1 MPQSPNSSLPSDDLL
16 GGLRMDATTTTTK
29 KNSSSKSPKKRAPR
43 KPKNTPQPQ
52 PPSTSAPHPD
62 IPLMNSS
69 PASPAD
75 TASDAP
81 EASATP
87 ATEPQTILQLRDG
100 SSIQL
105 PVRKSL
111 LGGLRFTRHFSSD
124 KKHPYAECLW
134 SQRDITIKDWKT
146 GKTIYERL
154 GVETPAHWDENAVRI
169 TADKYLFGAT
179 PGTPEYENS
188 FRNIFDRIANTYTVW
203 GWEEGY
209 IESLDDASILNEEI
223 KAMLVTQVWAPNSPV
238 WFNIGHWEQWR
249 WGRPDLRQIFDGH
262 GSKAY
267 HTKGTPGN
275 LETHKLSSTYEYPQ
289 CSACFLTEVK
299 DEMDDI
305 LAHLMTEGRVFAS
318 GSGVG
323 VNISTL
329 RSSYEPIRGKGRS
342 SGPISFDR
350 GWDRMA
356 GAIRSGGKTRRAAR
370 MVLMYSDHPDIF
382 DFIAAKQRQE
392 DVAKVILREHNVH
405 LDLIKIAEAKLITGS
420 PAERAAAR
428 VILALPLATEA
439 QFDPHMDALLY
450 GETLSNQNA
459 NHSVSL
465 KGDFWKAVESNGNTY
480 TRWVTNPSHIVH
492 TFRATELLQKM
503 SEAIWDNGEPGV
515 HNNDLINLWNPVK
528 SLGEISTSNP
538 CSEYIFLNNTSC
550 NLSSFNAYRFL
561 KKDADGRPSFDADA
575 LQHAARLA
583 MVCADLNI
591 ERGGFPIPEIAE
603 GTYRFRTTGIGY
615 ANVGGAL
622 MSLGVPYDSDEGRWI
637 ASQLCSCLTAACWSA
652 SAEMGRELGSY
663 LEYDSTQ
670 HDLKAVLN
678 LHSLAQQ
685 LNQLIAE
692 GKVGDKSVEAVIEE
706 LIKNAPG
713 ALPQAQGL
721 DASFALQALVRS
733 YLAPDT
739 LNSSRIAPA
748 RSLAAK
754 ALELW
759 EQSTRD
765 GAFRNSFVSVM
776 APTGTISAPLGCY
789 DEGTTSI
796 EPDYTLVKWKQLSGG
811 GMMKMFNRLS
821 LEALR
826 TLGYSE
832 PQVREAA
839 LEVAGLDGLITA
851 CAGSVEEAIIQLLG
865 DPCAKAAGPV
875 RLAWRRCVPASAGR
889 KEVQEAVSYLS
900 NGAHAALFNADQLL
914 VVNGMSHVE
923 NIPWLDE
930 ADLAVF
936 DCSATNGDGVRSI
949 SPAGHLRMLGAVQ
962 PFISGAC
969 SKTVNMPVSAT
980 VADIYESIIMSHEFG
995 VKCIALFRAGSK
1007 ANAVYMVDTPETRR
1021 FKADHVWEQ
1030 LVASGQEAINQI
1042 IEEASKP
1049 FQRKLPGR
1057 RLGQTVKFSVSGQL
1071 SGYLTVGVY
1080 PDGTCGEVF
1089 GRLGQVGSFASGM
1102 FEAYCKLLSSALQF
1116 GVPLRE
1122 VVKSFRSYSFEP
1134 SGFCRVGDEGD
1145 GDICGD
1151 IRSCSSVVDLI
1162 AKILGWLFPESNDCR
1177 LRDMFDSTGQSM
1189 LQTSSAA
1196 TQVNVLPPHMM
1207 DSRKHPALE
1216 NPEPVKEGGL
1226 NGASICPQC
1235 HSLAYV
1241 QDGKC
1246 KSCRS
1251 CGFKDGGCGE

>member
-1 MPQSPNSSLPSDDLL
+1 MTL
-16 GGLRMDATTTTTK
+16 
-29 KNSSSKSPKKRAPR
+29 
-43 KPKNTPQPQ
+43 
-52 PPSTSAPHPD
+52 D
-62 IPLMNSS
+62 I
-69 PASPAD
+69 AEQAD
-75 TASDAP
+75 TLLQEDPAP
-81 EASATP
+81 T
-87 ATEPQTILQLRDG
+87 QTILQLRDG
-100 SSIQL
+100 NSIIL

-111 LGGLRFTRHFSSD
+111 LGGLRFNRLFSQE
-124 KKHPYAECLW
+124 KEHPYNACLW
-134 SQRDITIKDWKT
+134 SSRDISIKDWKT
-146 GKTIYERL
+146 GKIIYERL

-169 TADKYLFGAT
+169 TADKYLFGSI
-179 PGTPEYENS
+179 PGTPEYESS

-209 IESLDDASILNEEI
+209 LESLEDASVFNEEI
-223 KAMLVTQVWAPNSPV
+223 KAMLVQQIWAPNSPV

-249 WGRPDLRQIFDGH
+249 WGRPDLREIFDGH

-267 HTKGTPGN
+267 HTKGTKSN
-275 LETHKLSSTYEYPQ
+275 LKTSTLDSTYEYPQ

-299 DEMDDI
+299 DQMDDI

-323 VNISTL
+323 VNISSL

-370 MVLMYSDHPDIF
+370 MVLMFSDHPDIF

-405 LDLIKIAEAKLITGS
+405 LDLIKIAENKLITGS

-428 VILALPLATEA
+428 VILALPLATDVN
-439 QFDPHMDALLY
+439 FDPHMDALLY

-503 SEAIWDNGEPGV
+503 AEAIWDNGEPGV

-550 NLSSFNAYRFL
+550 NLSSFNAFRFL
-561 KKDADGRPSFDADA
+561 KRDENGKPNFDADA

-583 MVCADLNI
+583 MICADLNV

-637 ASQLCSCLTAACWSA
+637 ASQLCSCLTAACWAA

-663 LEYDSTQ
+663 VEYDATKK
-670 HDLKAVLN
+670 DLKAVLN
-678 LHSLAQQ
+678 LHTVAQR
-685 LNQLIAE
+685 LSSIIGDGKMGEGDTDTLI
-692 GKVGDKSVEAVIEE
+692 DD
-706 LIKNAPG
+706 LIKKVKG
-713 ALPQAQGL
+713 DLPEAQGL
-721 DASFALQALVRS
+721 DAAFALRAFVKS
-733 YLAPDT
+733 FVAPKS
-739 LNSSRIAPA
+739 LNSTRIAPA
-748 RSLAAK
+748 QSLAKK

-765 GAFRNSFVSVM
+765 AAFRNSFVSVM

-811 GMMKMFNRLS
+811 GMIKMFNRLS
-821 LEALR
+821 LDALR

-832 PQVREAA
+832 TQVREAA
-839 LEVAGLDGLITA
+839 FEVAGVDGLVTA
-851 CAGSVEEAIIQLLG
+851 CGGSIEEAVTQLLA

-875 RLAWRRCVPASAGR
+875 RHAWRRCVAASPSR
-889 KEVQEAVSYLS
+889 KEVQEAVGFLTNAGNS
-900 NGAHAALFNADQLL
+900 ALFNADQLQ

-923 NIPWLDE
+923 SIPWLDD

-936 DCSATNGDGVRSI
+936 DCSATNGDGERSI
-949 SPAGHLRMLGAVQ
+949 SPAGHLRMLGVVQ

-980 VADIYESIIMSHEFG
+980 VADIYDSIIMSHEFG

-1030 LVASGQEAINQI
+1030 LVLSGQEAINQI
-1042 IEEASKP
+1042 ITEASKP

-1057 RLGQTVKFSVSGQL
+1057 RLGQTVKFSVGGQL
-1071 SGYLTVGVY
+1071 TGYLTVGVY

-1134 SGFCRVGDEGD
+1134 SGFCRVGDDNDVCSE
-1145 GDICGD
+1145 

-1162 AKILGWLFPESNDCR
+1162 AKILGWLFPDSNDNR
-1177 LRDMFDSTGQSM
+1177 LRDMFDASGQA
-1189 LQTSSAA
+1189 QFGAITPDA
-1196 TQVNVLPPHMM
+1196 QVNVMPPHMM
-1207 DSRKHPALE
+1207 STHQL
-1216 NPEPVKEGGL
+1216 PEPEQQSSKEGGL
-1226 NGASICPQC
+1226 NGAAICPQC

-1251 CGFKDGGCGE
+1251 CGYKDGGCGE